1 MLRIR
6 LERYQAL
13 HDGLRW
19 RSVTMVIG
27 GGLATVVGTFG
38 LVVGILLLVV
48 PSDDAFPW
56 RAGLVVGLFIGLFP
70 FVAGIALVWRG
81 IERRVRLGKF
91 RELVAF
97 GGSRT
102 SFEAADLVA
111 TLQLSPRD
119 AHLLVVDAVS
129 HGLVFD
135 DGGPSPPAAPS
146 FRFQPE
152 TTPMLPLG
160 RSVASG
166 HAPTQLGGAAA
177 ASLPGPGAPPPAM
190 RTAAAASPE
199 AWIGTVLND
208 TYIVDT
214 LLGTGGMG
222 AVYAARNRRTGR
234 RYAIKTLLHDA
245 RLEPD
250 AIKRFE
256 REATAA
262 SAIGHPNIIGV
273 HDFNETRDGVHYM
286 VMDLL
291 DGETLEQRLSKVG
304 AMSWREARARG
315 LELTSAL
322 AAAHARGLLHRDLK
336 PANVFLARSPDA
348 AGRSVDRAVLL
359 DFGLVKQMDDAN
371 VSRITATG
379 AAVGTPMY
387 MPPEQARGEQVDVR
401 SDVYGLGAVL
411 YEMVT
416 GTPPFFDRTLASV
429 YAKLLTTQAPPA
441 SSLSRRP
448 LPPAFDHL
456 LACALAKTPAERFA
470 TMPAFARALASIEP
484 TESRAAG

>member
-1 MLRIR
+1 
-6 LERYQAL
+6 
-13 HDGLRW
+13 
-19 RSVTMVIG
+19 MVIG
-27 GGLATVVGTFG
+27 GGLATLVGTFG
-38 LVVGILLLVV
+38 LVVGILMLVL
-48 PSDDAFPW
+48 PSEEAFSW

-70 FVAGIALVWRG
+70 FVGGVALLWRG
-81 IERRVRLGKF
+81 IARRVRLGKF

-102 SFEAADLVA
+102 SFEPADLVT

-129 HGLVFD
+129 HGLVFE
-135 DGGPSPPAAPS
+135 DGGPPPPPPPASPS
-146 FRFQPE
+146 FRFQPQ
-152 TTPMLPLG
+152 TTPMLPLR

-166 HAPTQLGGAAA
+166 HAPTQLAGPGPAAA
-177 ASLPGPGAPPPAM
+177 PA
-190 RTAAAASPE
+190 PE

-208 TYIVDT
+208 TYIVDA

-222 AVYAARNRRTGR
+222 AVYAARHRRTGR
-234 RYAIKTLLHDA
+234 RYAIKTLLPDT

-273 HDFNETRDGVHYM
+273 HDFNESRDGIHYM

-291 DGETLEQRLSKVG
+291 DGETLEQRLAKVG
-304 AMSWREARARG
+304 AMSWQEARARG

-336 PANVFLARSPDA
+336 PANIFLARSADA
-348 AGRSVDRAVLL
+348 AGRNVDRAVLL
-359 DFGLVKQMDDAN
+359 DFGLVKQMDDASI
-371 VSRITATG
+371 SRITATG

-441 SSLSRRP
+441 SSLSRQP

-456 LACALAKTPAERFA
+456 LACALAKVPAERFA
-470 TMPAFARALASIEP
+470 TMPALARALTSIEP

>member
-1 MLRIR
+1 
-6 LERYQAL
+6 
-13 HDGLRW
+13 
-19 RSVTMVIG
+19 MVIG
-27 GGLATVVGTFG
+27 GGLSTVIGTFG
-38 LVVGILLLVV
+38 LVVGILMLVF

-56 RAGLVVGLFIGLFP
+56 RAGLVVGLFFGLFP
-70 FVAGIALVWRG
+70 FVAGVALLWRG
-81 IERRVRLGKF
+81 IARRVRLGKF

-97 GGSRT
+97 GGSRS

-129 HGLVFD
+129 HGLVFE
-135 DGGPSPPAAPS
+135 DGAPPLPASPS
-146 FRFQPE
+146 FGFQPQ
-152 TTPMLPLG
+152 TTPMVPLR

-166 HAPTQLGGAAA
+166 HAPTQLAGA
-177 ASLPGPGAPPPAM
+177 SPAPPSAPRAP
-190 RTAAAASPE
+190 AASPE

-208 TYIVDT
+208 TYIVDAM
-214 LLGTGGMG
+214 LGTGGMG
-222 AVYAARNRRTGR
+222 AVYAARHRRTGR
-234 RYAIKTLLHDA
+234 RYAIKTLLPDT

-273 HDFNETRDGVHYM
+273 HDFNESRDGVHYM

-291 DGETLEQRLSKVG
+291 DGETLEQRLAKVG
-304 AMSWREARARG
+304 AVSWQEARARG
-315 LELTSAL
+315 LELASAL

-336 PANVFLARSPDA
+336 PANIFLARSPDA

-359 DFGLVKQMDDAN
+359 DFGLVKQMDDASI
-371 VSRITATG
+371 SRITATG

-387 MPPEQARGEQVDVR
+387 MPPEQARGEPVDVR

-416 GTPPFFDRTLASV
+416 GTPPFFDRTLATV

-441 SSLSRRP
+441 SSLARQP

-456 LACALAKTPAERFA
+456 LACALAKNPAERFA
-470 TMPAFARALASIEP
+470 AMPAFARALASIEP